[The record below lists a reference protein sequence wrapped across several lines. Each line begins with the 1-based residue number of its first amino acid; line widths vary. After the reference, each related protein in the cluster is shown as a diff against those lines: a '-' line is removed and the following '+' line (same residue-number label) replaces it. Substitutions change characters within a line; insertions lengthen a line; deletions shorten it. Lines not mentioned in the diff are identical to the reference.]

1 MSHQDGLGDNGP
13 ETTGLS
19 KPDDGDDRMEKKSE
33 NVAHAR
39 DGIKLKNLKNSG
51 RLRNSPTTGLAYS
64 FTLRVIMLPALI
76 TPRDVLEESIFN
88 DATNFGEAQQA
99 KPISSKAACAVKRF
113 SLKAERAP
121 WGPPIFEINLR

>member
-51 RLRNSPTTGLAYS
+51 RLRNSPTTRGQKRS
-64 FTLRVIMLPALI
+64 GDI
-76 TPRDVLEESIFN
+76 N
-88 DATNFGEAQQA
+88 DELNQVG
-99 KPISSKAACAVKRF
+99 AADRRHAAPECVH
-113 SLKAERAP
+113 ERERSNNDD
-121 WGPPIFEINLR
+121 GPQPQI